1 MKAVSLKK
9 QARRAGFTL
18 IELLVVISII
28 AILAAFLIPAVQ
40 QAREAARSAQCKNNL
55 RQFGIA
61 AHVFADSDPSDRLCS
76 GAYDLLRDG
85 CVDTYGWTADIVNI
99 GAGFPQQ
106 MLCPTSQF
114 RGSEK
119 LNDLLGGDTS
129 GSGNLPTSLDFRLDE
144 GVCGASLPKDAEDFV
159 FSGTQ
164 NRLGLDQFSA
174 TPTEDRAAFVR
185 QFFLDKGYGTNY
197 ASSWFFVR
205 GSIALEKDSSNNLNT
220 NSTYDLKGLGGVT
233 GPLTRR
239 MTESSK
245 TPSSNIPLTGDAGP
259 GDAKEAAL
267 LLTIPNHDLPTGA
280 RLAESF
286 NDGPAR
292 WDDTADKISLMGK
305 GVLIINAAG
314 DDGSFLEDVLPSSEN
329 PAAEGAA
336 GNTSHGGVDGILWL
350 QDTRDWYAIH
360 GAGRTLSCN
369 ILFADGSVKTF
380 RDTNRDGF
388 LNPGFPVEADVAGI
402 NDGYLDNTVELE
414 PFECYN
420 GPDISRAAL
429 KGNFE

>member
-9 QARRAGFTL
+9 RARRAGFTL

-61 AHVFADSDPSDRLCS
+61 AHVFADSDPSDRLCT

-85 CVDTYGWTADIVNI
+85 CSDSYGWVADVVNI

-106 MLCPTSQF
+106 MLCPTSSF
-114 RGSEK
+114 RGTEK

-129 GSGNLPTSLDFRLDE
+129 GSGNLPTSLTFRLTE
-144 GVCGASLPKDAEDFV
+144 GVCGNTLPQDAEAFV
-159 FSGTQ
+159 HDGTT
-164 NRLGLDQFSA
+164 NTNGLAAYGSTIDD
-174 TPTEDRAAFVR
+174 TRAAFVR
-185 QFFLDKGYGTNY
+185 QFFLDKGYGANY
-197 ASSWFFVR
+197 SSSWFFSR
-205 GSIALEKDSSNNLNT
+205 GSIALEKDASNNLT
-220 NSTYDLKGLGGVT
+220 TSSTYDLKGLGGVT

-239 MTESSK
+239 MAENSK
-245 TPSSNIPLTGDAGP
+245 PPSSNIPLLGDAGP

-267 LLTIPNHDLPTGA
+267 LITIPNHDLPQGA
-280 RLAESF
+280 RLCETM
-286 NDGPAR
+286 NDGPAY
-292 WDDTADKISLMGK
+292 WDDSADSIELMGL
-305 GVLIINAAG
+305 GTLIINAAG
-314 DDGSFLEDVLPSSEN
+314 DDGAFIDDVLPTSEN
-329 PAAEGAA
+329 PAPQGAA
-336 GNTSHGGVDGILWL
+336 GNTSHGGTDGLLYL

-360 GAGRTLSCN
+360 GAGRTLSAN

-402 NDGYLDNTVELE
+402 NDGYLDNSVELE
-414 PFECYN
+414 PFECFS
-420 GPDISRAAL
+420 GPDISRSAL